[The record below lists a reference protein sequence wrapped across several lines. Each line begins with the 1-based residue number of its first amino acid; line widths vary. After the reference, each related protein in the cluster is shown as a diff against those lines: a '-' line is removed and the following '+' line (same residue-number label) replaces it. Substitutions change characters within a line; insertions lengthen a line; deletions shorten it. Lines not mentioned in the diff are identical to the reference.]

1 MIKKIRKVCE
11 RTWDWQCSC
20 DTQDILN
27 TGTSQEIWGLVSDH
41 WASLVAQM
49 VKKSTYSAGDPDLIL
64 ELRRSPGE
72 GNGYPQ

>member
-41 WASLVAQM
+41 CNKISITIKKKESNWDRRGDIGQIGDIWA
-49 VKKSTYSAGDPDLIL
+49 KT
-64 ELRRSPGE
+64 
-72 GNGYPQ
+72 

>member
-20 DTQDILN
+20 DIQDILN
-27 TGTSQEIWGLVSDH
+27 TGTSQEIWGLVSDR

-49 VKKSTYSAGDPDLIL
+49 VKNLPTVQETQI
-64 ELRRSPGE
+64 
-72 GNGYPQ
+72 